1 MSKKHVKNFTE
12 LFENLTEESTDDL
25 IVLAETGI
33 IDWSQVVNIA
43 FDRGELAVVHWVYW
57 VWKQTTNS
65 NAVPVAVFSN
75 DRIVKASKLLTGNTN
90 AKLFSN
96 READEIAYR
105 AGAKVVIRNSEST
118 ISAANIMVVD
128 DQHFLVVPIWYDDGS
143 KKIHIPR
150 EAVKRILKVTKDSL
164 DRSPDR

>member
-1 MSKKHVKNFTE
+1 MQVNANKHVKNFAE
-12 LFENLTEESTDDL
+12 LFENLSSESTDDL

-43 FDRGELAVVHWVYW
+43 FDRGELAVVHW

-90 AKLFSN
+90 AKLN